1 MKRNLYA
8 IIFTVIGVFIYL
20 NPLREL
26 SILSLKNPLYSHFL
40 LIPIV
45 SVYFLYL
52 NRKRVFSDS
61 SYSPYIGMSVVIAGL
76 AFYWIGFSN
85 VKSLSQNDFLFLCTL
100 GFVTWLNG
108 GFIIFYGTRAYRQ
121 ARFPLLFL
129 VFMIPI
135 PLFILDPFIRF
146 LQVLAASTVH
156 GIFEIIDIPY
166 IRRGLVFELPGLAIE
181 VAKEC
186 SGIRSS
192 LALFITSIIAGYM
205 FLDTGRRRVILG
217 LSILPI
223 TIFKNAL
230 RIITLALMAV
240 YVDPSWL
247 TNSWLHRAGGKPF
260 FILGLCL
267 LLPILL
273 FLRRSE
279 KKEKYSPP
287 ACPEEDG
294 DSLDTQSAQ
303 R

>member
-1 MKRNLYA
+1 M
-8 IIFTVIGVFIYL
+8 
-20 NPLREL
+20 
-26 SILSLKNPLYSHFL
+26 
-40 LIPIV
+40 
-45 SVYFLYL
+45 
-52 NRKRVFSDS
+52 FSDS

-85 VKSLSQNDFLFLCTL
+85 GKSLSQNDFLFLCTL
-100 GFVTWLNG
+100 GFVMWLNG
-108 GFIIFYGTRAYRQ
+108 GFIIFYGKRAYRQ

-146 LQVLAASTVH
+146 LQVLAAHTVH

-166 IRRGLVFELPGLAIE
+166 IKRGLVFELPGIAIE

-205 FLDTGRRRVILG
+205 FLKTGRRRVILA
-217 LSILPI
+217 LSIFPI

-230 RIITLALMAV
+230 RITTLALMAV

-267 LLPILL
+267 LLPILML
-273 FLRRSE
+273 LRRSE

-287 ACPEEDG
+287 ASSEEG
-294 DSLDTQSAQ
+294 RASIETQSAQ